1 MTNETITLQST
12 VRYRAVGDD
21 GVLVHLDNGRVI
33 VVNEVGL
40 FIVHLLGEQATHQAL
55 VEAVAA
61 EFDVSADQAGADIDQ
76 FLRQLEEEQVL
87 ATSDE

>member
-40 FIVHLLGEQATHQAL
+40 FIVQLLGEQATHQAL